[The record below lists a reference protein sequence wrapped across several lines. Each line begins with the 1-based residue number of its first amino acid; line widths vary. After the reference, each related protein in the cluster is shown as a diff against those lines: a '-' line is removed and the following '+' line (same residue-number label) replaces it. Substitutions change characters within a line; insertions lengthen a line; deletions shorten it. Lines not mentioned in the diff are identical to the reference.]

1 MNKNYRIEKI
11 TKKDLKKI
19 FTLLQSLKLPVEGI
33 DDHLSNFFVI
43 KDENEII
50 GSGGIEIYQEAGLI
64 RSIAVDP
71 KYQKKGLGR
80 KIIEYLLNYAN
91 EKGVKELFL
100 LTDTVPKLYE
110 KFGFNYIKRE
120 NANSK
125 IEQSEEF
132 KGSCPNTAHLMVK
145 AF

>member
-1 MNKNYRIEKI
+1 MNSNYQIKKAKKN
-11 TKKDLKKI
+11 DLGEV
-19 FTLLQSLKLPVEGI
+19 FSLLQSLSLPTEGI
-33 DDHLSNFFVI
+33 EDHLNNFYLI
-43 KDENEII
+43 KDKDKII
-50 GSGGIEIYQEAGLI
+50 GTGGIEIYDEAGLI
-64 RSIAVDP
+64 RSIAVNP

-80 KIIEYLLNYAN
+80 KIIEYLLKNAKK
-91 EKGVKELFL
+91 KGVKELFL

-132 KGSCPNTAHLMVK
+132 KGSCPNTADLMVK

>member
-1 MNKNYRIEKI
+1 MNSSFQIEKV
-11 TKKDLKKI
+11 TEKDLKKV

-43 KDENEII
+43 KDKNEII
-50 GSGGIEIYQEAGLI
+50 GSGGIEIYQDSGLI
-64 RSIAVDP
+64 RSIAIDP

-80 KIIEYLLNYAN
+80 RIVEFLLSYAK
-91 EKGVKELFL
+91 EKQIKELFL

-120 NANSK
+120 EMNSI

-132 KGSCPNTAHLMVK
+132 KGSCPNTAHLMSK
-145 AF
+145 AI

>member
-1 MNKNYRIEKI
+1 MNRNYQIKKAKKN
-11 TKKDLKKI
+11 DLGEV
-19 FTLLQSLKLPVEGI
+19 FSLLQSLSLPTEGI
-33 DDHLSNFFVI
+33 EDHLNNFYLI
-43 KDENEII
+43 KDKDKII
-50 GSGGIEIYQEAGLI
+50 GTGGIEIYDEAGLI
-64 RSIAVDP
+64 RSIAVNP

-80 KIIEYLLNYAN
+80 KIIEYLLKNAKK
-91 EKGVKELFL
+91 KGVKELFL

-132 KGSCPNTAHLMVK
+132 KGSCPNTADLMVK